1 MKFEKIIAAFLAT
14 LMTALTFSSAALAAT
29 MLSSYPSFL
38 GSAGALDFYVVF
50 GSGAKAEDVAGA
62 VDIMARLAELSYTT
76 KSATGSASAVTGTEK
91 TNVPIA
97 GSDSTLKRLSDTFG
111 ATMRN
116 FHYSGLKTSTI
127 AYKGNTYDYHEA
139 VALGDVYTSHD
150 FSTTGINGTQT
161 LVVKTNTY
169 KYQYVFD
176 KALNLTDLATSA
188 KNTGTI
194 AAPEYSNPVKISLLG
209 KDFLITGVGS
219 SSVKMLV
226 GSSGTATATTSVDYT
241 SGNTTYKFYATQGA
255 TSGGASSSGWVT
267 VVVKD
272 QNGNIVESFNVDNG
286 NTKDTTKTSPI
297 LTVKLNSIRALQD
310 GTVGGADLVIG
321 PQSTGTEKTY
331 GTSCDVSGTGTS
343 DLKFPGET
351 EWCIQ
356 VGSTSFGTSGYIAV
370 SDAIEVVYKPT
381 TTKYIKSTDASP
393 KLSLPNSWGDIG
405 FSSPAWYPN
414 TFQTLTFTPVSGRS
428 GYHWTS
434 VGTTNSTVAASNL
447 NGIEIATDVAGS
459 IVDPNTGTGYS
470 KAYVLFNYSTGTTA
484 SLFNY
489 PVMIGF
495 YDSVNNRIGVNV
507 SGGDAACPSTMWNC
521 TYYEQLNSTAGAT
534 DVAPALLSKWFG
546 FNFTI
551 SYSNGAAAADKQ
563 YLWVNVSVASPAAQ
577 TGGTAVSF
585 IKAMTLGTMADVDG
599 VTIAYYNKTSSW
611 STSAVPEFR
620 LYSSDSA
627 EGKDLYVE
635 STDTAG
641 TQTANNEAGT
651 SAQDVVTD
659 TGVIVK
665 SPSSNAASNVVQIQV
680 PAQVLYARM
689 YFGKLGA
696 SSTSTTYNAYS
707 AITNAV
713 AKLDSEVTSTEQAK
727 NLVSVGGPCANSVSA
742 KALGVAQT
750 FPECVAGI
758 ATGSALIKVV
768 DDVYTTGK
776 VVVVVAGY
784 GASDTRTAATVLQQY
799 DTWLKDKAKS
809 SVTVTGLTSA
819 GIV

>member
-1 MKFEKIIAAFLAT
+1 MKFEKIIATFLAT
-14 LMTALTFSSAALAAT
+14 IMTAVTFSSAVLAAT
-29 MLSSYPSFL
+29 MLSSYPTFL

-50 GSGAKAEDVAGA
+50 GAGAKAEDVAGA
-62 VDIMARLAELSYTT
+62 VDIMARLAELSYTQKT
-76 KSATGSASAVTGTEK
+76 ATGSASAVTGTEK
-91 TNVPIA
+91 TNVPLTGA
-97 GSDSTLKRLSDTFG
+97 DASGYYLSDTFG

-127 AYKGNTYDYHEA
+127 NYKGNTYDYHEA
-139 VALGDVYTSHD
+139 AALGSLYVSHD
-150 FSTTGINGTQT
+150 FTTTGINGTNAM
-161 LVVKTNTY
+161 VVKTNTF

-188 KNTGTI
+188 KTTGTI
-194 AAPEYSNPVKISLLG
+194 AAPEYSNPIKVSLMG
-209 KDFLITGVGS
+209 KDFLIVGIGS
-219 SSVKMLV
+219 SQVKMLV
-226 GSSGTATATTSVDYT
+226 GSSGTATASTSVDYV
-241 SGNTTYKFYATQGA
+241 SGNTTYKFYATQGS
-255 TSGGASSSGWVT
+255 TTGGASSTGWST

-310 GTVGGADLVIG
+310 GTIGGADLVIG
-321 PQSTGTEKTY
+321 PQSSGTEKTY
-331 GTSCDVSGTGTS
+331 STSCDVSGTGSS
-343 DLKFPGET
+343 DMKFPGET

-356 VGSTSFGTSGYIAV
+356 VGSGKFASSGVAAV
-370 SDAIEVVYKPT
+370 GDTIEVVYRPT

-393 KLSLPNSWGDIG
+393 KLSLPNNYGDIG
-405 FSSPAWYPN
+405 FADPVWYPN

-428 GYHWTS
+428 GYYWTS
-434 VGTTNSTVAASNL
+434 IGTTNSTSAASNL
-447 NGIEIATDVAGS
+447 NGIEIASDVAGS
-459 IVDPNTGTGYS
+459 IVDPNTATGYS
-470 KAYVLFNYSTGTTA
+470 KAYILFNTTTGTVEGTA
-484 SLFNY
+484 AGNLTN

-495 YDSVNNRIGVNV
+495 WDSVNSRIGLNITG
-507 SGGDAACPSTMWNC
+507 SNGCAAGTLAC
-521 TYYEQLNSTAGAT
+521 TYYEVLNSST
-534 DVAPALLSKWFG
+534 DVIAGGLTQWFA

-551 SYSNGAAAADKQ
+551 SYSNGAATADKQ
-563 YLWVNVSVASPAAQ
+563 YLYVNVSYAEVGLPS
-577 TGGTAVSF
+577 GGSGGSV
-585 IKAMTLGTMADVDG
+585 IKQMWLGTSTNSNG
-599 VTIAYYNKTSSW
+599 VVLNFYNKTAW
-611 STSAVPEFR
+611 TSTASAPEFR
-620 LYSSDSA
+620 LYTSDSA
-627 EGKDLYVE
+627 EGKDVQE
-635 STDTAG
+635 DNTN
-641 TQTANNEAGT
+641 TANTVAVADVGT
-651 SAQDVVTD
+651 TAQDVVTD
-659 TGVIVK
+659 TGVIIK
-665 SPSSNAASNVVQIQV
+665 TPSANAAGNVVQIKV

-696 SSTSTTYNAYS
+696 STTSTTYNAYA
-707 AITNAV
+707 AISNAV

-784 GASDTRTAATVLQQY
+784 GAADTRTAATVLQQY
-799 DTWLKDKAKS
+799 DTWLKDKTKS